1 MRVGNGAVGE
11 SARATGW
18 QLRAAASLGHLD
30 LLSSQFSAL
39 RAVCVTIGVTVG
51 VMVGVSVGVT
61 VGVAA
66 DSDIMIVQLV
76 S

>member
-1 MRVGNGAVGE
+1 M
-11 SARATGW
+11 
-18 QLRAAASLGHLD
+18 
-30 LLSSQFSAL
+30 LSSQFSAL

-51 VMVGVSVGVT
+51 VMVGVSVGVS